1 MAQMKEQVKAP
12 KIELNGEKI
21 AKLSD
26 AEFKILV
33 IRMLTEV
40 VQYGHKMEG
49 KVKAVQ
55 SEMKRNIQGTNREGK
70 ETRTQ
75 INDMEQKERRNKHS
89 TRIQ

>member
-1 MAQMKEQVKAP
+1 
-12 KIELNGEKI
+12 
-21 AKLSD
+21 
-26 AEFKILV
+26 
-33 IRMLTEV
+33 MLTEV

-75 INDMEQKERRNKHS
+75 INDMEQKERRNKYS